1 MPTIELQIF
10 SPRWGHED
18 TYEIELE
25 RDHME
30 IARGANTARADWRDN
45 ADPAWSGWTVE
56 GMMGNDSI
64 HPPAVAQRMFQ
75 KVSTVW
81 RSGEID
87 AAQAEVELR
96 ALADW
101 INAVTRAK
109 PRTEFWRAYF

>member
-10 SPRWGHED
+10 SPRWGHDD

-64 HPPAVAQRMFQ
+64 HPPAVAQRMVPEGLDGLA
-75 KVSTVW
+75 KWRDRRCTS
-81 RSGEID
+81 RSG
-87 AAQAEVELR
+87 ATGAC
-96 ALADW
+96 
-101 INAVTRAK
+101 
-109 PRTEFWRAYF
+109 